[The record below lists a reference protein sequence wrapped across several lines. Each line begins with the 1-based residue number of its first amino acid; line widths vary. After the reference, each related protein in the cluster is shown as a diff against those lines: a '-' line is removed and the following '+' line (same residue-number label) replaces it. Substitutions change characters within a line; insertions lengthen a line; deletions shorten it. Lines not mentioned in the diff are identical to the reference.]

1 VPVSPKF
8 DIGAEF
14 RYLHA
19 EQFNDNL
26 LSLSFTVAYRL
37 SGQEAPAPTSH

>member
-1 VPVSPKF
+1 M
-8 DIGAEF
+8 GAEL

-26 LSLSFTVAYRL
+26 LSLSITVAYRL
-37 SGQEAPAPTSH
+37 SGQ